1 MINGAKIGVVILAAG
16 SSSRLG
22 YAKQLVEFRGK
33 SLLQHA
39 IDVADS
45 FAFYI
50 NVLVL
55 GARFDEIKDKI
66 EVKNF
71 EIVRNGNW
79 EDGMSSSIREGL
91 LKSQEIEGNLKHLL
105 ILLSDQ
111 PFVNRERIEDL
122 ISLHLE
128 SKSPATFS
136 KYAGEVGVPVIFSA
150 EVFPYL
156 IELKGD
162 VGARKLIINNK
173 FDFETLKFEKG
184 NFDVDTAEDVELL
197 KQMEEE

>member
-45 FAFYI
+45 FAFDI